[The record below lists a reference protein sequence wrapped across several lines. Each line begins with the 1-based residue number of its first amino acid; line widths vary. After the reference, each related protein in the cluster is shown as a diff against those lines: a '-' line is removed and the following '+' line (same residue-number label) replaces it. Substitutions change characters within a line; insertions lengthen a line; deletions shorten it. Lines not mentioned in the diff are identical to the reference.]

1 MPPIFAELTLEGV
14 GAGVVG
20 MLIVAILLGL
30 WLLQKFQD
38 GRKALS
44 QEIIRELRAG
54 EEPQAIEVQ
63 SPLSVKP
70 HVEYTPI
77 SDHLRL
83 AQDFRTHCD
92 NVDRRFMEN
101 AQASSASRQKIYDL
115 IREQNTQ
122 LNARI
127 DAIPER
133 VIELLATTQRLHTK

>member
-1 MPPIFAELTLEGV
+1 MLPLAELTIEGV

-20 MLIVAILLGL
+20 MLIVAILLGF

-38 GRKALS
+38 GRKALTA
-44 QEIIRELRAG
+44 EIIRELRAG
-54 EEPQAIEVQ
+54 EEPQSVEVQ
-63 SPLSVKP
+63 SPLSVKA
-70 HVEYTPI
+70 HVEFTPI

-92 NVDRRFMEN
+92 NVDRRFIES
-101 AQASSASRQKIYDL
+101 AQASSASRQKIYEL
-115 IREQNTQ
+115 IREQNKE
-122 LNARI
+122 LNDRI